1 MVPNHQPVLVFSL
14 SFIQSSGF
22 CKVGAT
28 LRDVNR
34 HSSHPTQS
42 MRGRLKFRVRSR
54 PIASKWGG
62 EENHPYIELIGF
74 DSDWRYFLG
83 IKKQNLV
90 PNQTWQS
97 ETLLRTTRG
106 AIPFDAQFFSLS
118 FVLLIIWLVTQGAIP
133 FDAQFFSLSF
143 VLLIIWLV
151 VSTYPSEKY
160 EWKSGMMKFPT
171 DWKNKIHVP
180 NHQPV
185 VIYSDPQLCR

>member
-106 AIPFDAQFFSLS
+106 
-118 FVLLIIWLVTQGAIP
+118 

-160 EWKSGMMKFPT
+160 EWKSVGMMKFPT

-185 VIYSDPQLCR
+185 VIHSDPQLCR